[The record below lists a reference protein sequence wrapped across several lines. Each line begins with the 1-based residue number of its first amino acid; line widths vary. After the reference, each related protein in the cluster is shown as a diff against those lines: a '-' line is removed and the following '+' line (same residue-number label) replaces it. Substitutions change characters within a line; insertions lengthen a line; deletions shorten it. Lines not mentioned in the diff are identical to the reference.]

1 MAPGANLFIL
11 NFLAFAIKNTL
22 LMTISVET
30 VCMETYGLN
39 KHQLE
44 PSDLLRDYPANYINN
59 ICHLLGRRSKW
70 GKTVPKVMST
80 ARDKAT

>member
-11 NFLAFAIKNTL
+11 NLLAFAIKNTL

-39 KHQLE
+39 KLPNWNSQIYLGTT
-44 PSDLLRDYPANYINN
+44 LLYINN
-59 ICHLLGRRSKW
+59 KCHLLGRRSEW
-70 GKTVPKVMST
+70 GKTVP
-80 ARDKAT
+80 

>member
-39 KHQLE
+39 KHQLK
-44 PSDLLRDYPANYINN
+44 PSDLLRDYPAIY
-59 ICHLLGRRSKW
+59 
-70 GKTVPKVMST
+70 
-80 ARDKAT
+80 

>member
-30 VCMETYGLN
+30 VCMETYRLN

-44 PSDLLRDYPANYINN
+44 PSDLLRDYPAIY
-59 ICHLLGRRSKW
+59 
-70 GKTVPKVMST
+70 
-80 ARDKAT
+80 

>member
-30 VCMETYGLN
+30 VCMETYRLN
-39 KHQLE
+39 KHQIGT
-44 PSDLLRDYPANYINN
+44 LRF
-59 ICHLLGRRSKW
+59 
-70 GKTVPKVMST
+70 T
-80 ARDKAT
+80 

>member
-1 MAPGANLFIL
+1 MFIL

-30 VCMETYGLN
+30 VCMETYRLN

-44 PSDLLRDYPANYINN
+44 PSDLLRDYPAIY
-59 ICHLLGRRSKW
+59 
-70 GKTVPKVMST
+70 
-80 ARDKAT
+80 